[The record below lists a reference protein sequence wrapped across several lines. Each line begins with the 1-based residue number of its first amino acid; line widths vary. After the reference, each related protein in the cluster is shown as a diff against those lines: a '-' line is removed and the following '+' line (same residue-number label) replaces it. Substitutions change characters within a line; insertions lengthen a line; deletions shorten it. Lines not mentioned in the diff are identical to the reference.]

1 MSSIASERRA
11 ATTQRFVASGVSEV
25 LGPMPVG
32 VALSAGVGA
41 HSAGVAGAGWG
52 MLAIC
57 FAAVLPYAVTWRV
70 RHTADGSPHKTQTRV
85 TYLLVTLLC
94 AAAGLALV
102 ASLGAPHDVVVVAV
116 MIVAGLL
123 LCAAANARWRVSNHA
138 AGLAGAILT
147 LSVLYAPLWL
157 TATPLVG
164 LLGWARVRLGR
175 HRAAE
180 VLAGAALGGVVGA
193 VVPWLLG

>member
-1 MSSIASERRA
+1 MSSIASERSA
-11 ATTQRFVASGVSEV
+11 VTTQRMVASAVSEM

-41 HSAGVAGAGWG
+41 QSAGVAGAGWG
-52 MLAIC
+52 LLAIL
-57 FAAVLPYAVTWRV
+57 FAAVLPYAATWRI
-70 RHTADGSPHKTQTRV
+70 RHPADGGPRSTQARV
-85 TYLLVTLLC
+85 TYLLITLLC

-102 ASLGAPHDVVVVAV
+102 ASLGAPHDVVVIAV

-123 LCAAANARWRVSNHA
+123 IGAAANARWQVSNHA
-138 AGLAGAILT
+138 AGLAGAIVT

-164 LLGWARVRLGR
+164 LLGWARVRLGW
-175 HRAAE
+175 HQPAE
-180 VLAGAALGGVVGA
+180 VVAGASLGAVVGA